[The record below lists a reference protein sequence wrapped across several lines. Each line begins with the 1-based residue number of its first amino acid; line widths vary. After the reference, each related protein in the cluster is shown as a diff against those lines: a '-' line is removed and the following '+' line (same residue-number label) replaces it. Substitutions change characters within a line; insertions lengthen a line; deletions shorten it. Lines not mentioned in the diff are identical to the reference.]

1 MPTPREASIWGKIR
15 TDLNE
20 AQQNILNG
28 RYAEAMVL
36 DREILKRIVRMQVD
50 KAVLVSNNLESDI
63 EQLFENRLI
72 SKETRDQYHAIRLY
86 AEQTENGVQATAQAA
101 NDSFSLLKDALE
113 HYVDSNAQRS
123 SGGGYETRSFQGSSR
138 FSSGYSGPAAG
149 ERSFAAAGSDSYA
162 STDAADSVSSSYE
175 ADGSDDADT
184 VRRYTAPENE
194 GEYDTAAGSGDVD
207 AGAATAPR
215 SSFDASGVDLP
226 LGNAPRRSGSN
237 VHHRSSRNTNQRP
250 TRPLRDSERVS
261 RNGNRRPAATS
272 TAKRAAASGRRN
284 ANRPR
289 GGQKGRKQELDLY
302 GTIDACVCCL
312 DSINYVTDTEVLREA
327 CRRVQLFLMPGAPF
341 IFDINTREKLE
352 RIDGQSFVREDEDIF
367 CVWQTR
373 IDEDDLCHYD
383 FDFFE
388 LNEEG
393 AWNRYQEHHAER
405 IYSVET
411 LVQLLKD
418 TGFEHI
424 EVRGELSD
432 NPPEEG
438 EERIFLIANANL
450 EEKHDRRK

>member
-184 VRRYTAPENE
+184 VRRYTATESE
-194 GEYDTAAGSGDVD
+194 GGYDAVAGSEDFG
-207 AGAATAPR
+207 AEAATAPR

-226 LGNAPRRSGSN
+226 LGNAPRRSGST

-261 RNGNRRPAATS
+261 RNGNRRPAAAS

-302 GTIDACVCCL
+302 GILKYVIPILCLILAVILIRVLMGNSGSSTIETTPAATVAATEPVMETEPIVPETTAAPEPTTAIYMTTTGVKVRTEPNTDCRVLAVLDAGTQ
-312 DSINYVTDTEVLREA
+312 VTYKGEA
-327 CRRVQLFLMPGAPF
+327 DGWVNIDYNGEDAYIKSDFVQPVA
-341 IFDINTREKLE
+341 
-352 RIDGQSFVREDEDIF
+352 
-367 CVWQTR
+367 
-373 IDEDDLCHYD
+373 
-383 FDFFE
+383 
-388 LNEEG
+388 
-393 AWNRYQEHHAER
+393 AETPAA
-405 IYSVET
+405 ET
-411 LVQLLKD
+411 
-418 TGFEHI
+418 
-424 EVRGELSD
+424 
-432 NPPEEG
+432 P
-438 EERIFLIANANL
+438 AA
-450 EEKHDRRK
+450 

>member
-149 ERSFAAAGSDSYA
+149 ERSFAAVGSDSYA
-162 STDAADSVSSSYE
+162 STDASDSVSSRYE
-175 ADGSDDADT
+175 ADGSDDADA
-184 VRRYTAPENE
+184 VRRYTATENE
-194 GEYDTAAGSGDVD
+194 GGYDTAATSEDFG
-207 AGAATAPR
+207 AGAAAAPR

-261 RNGNRRPAATS
+261 RNGNRRPAAAS

-302 GTIDACVCCL
+302 GILKYVIPILCLILAVILIRVLMGNSGSSTIETTPAATVAATEPVMETEPIVPETTAAPEPTTAIYMTTTGVKVRTEPNTDCRVLAVLDAGTQ
-312 DSINYVTDTEVLREA
+312 VTYKGEA
-327 CRRVQLFLMPGAPF
+327 DGWVNIDYNGEDAYIKSDFVQPVA
-341 IFDINTREKLE
+341 
-352 RIDGQSFVREDEDIF
+352 
-367 CVWQTR
+367 
-373 IDEDDLCHYD
+373 
-383 FDFFE
+383 
-388 LNEEG
+388 
-393 AWNRYQEHHAER
+393 AETPAA
-405 IYSVET
+405 ET
-411 LVQLLKD
+411 
-418 TGFEHI
+418 
-424 EVRGELSD
+424 
-432 NPPEEG
+432 P
-438 EERIFLIANANL
+438 AA
-450 EEKHDRRK
+450 

>member
-36 DREILKRIVRMQVD
+36 NREILKRIVRMQVD

-123 SGGGYETRSFQGSSR
+123 SGGSYETRSFQGSSR

-162 STDAADSVSSSYE
+162 STDAADSVGSRYE

-184 VRRYTAPENE
+184 VRRYTATENE
-194 GEYDTAAGSGDVD
+194 GGYDTDTGSEDFGAGT
-207 AGAATAPR
+207 AATPR

-261 RNGNRRPAATS
+261 RNGNRRPAAAS
-272 TAKRAAASGRRN
+272 TAKQAAASGRRN

-302 GTIDACVCCL
+302 GILKYVIPILCLILAVILIRVLMGNSGSSTIETTPAATVAVTESVTETEPIVPETTAAPETTTAIYMTTTGVKVRTEPNTDCRVLAVLDAGTQ
-312 DSINYVTDTEVLREA
+312 VTYKGEA
-327 CRRVQLFLMPGAPF
+327 DGWVNIDYNGENAYIKSDFVQPVA
-341 IFDINTREKLE
+341 
-352 RIDGQSFVREDEDIF
+352 
-367 CVWQTR
+367 
-373 IDEDDLCHYD
+373 
-383 FDFFE
+383 
-388 LNEEG
+388 
-393 AWNRYQEHHAER
+393 AETPAA
-405 IYSVET
+405 ET
-411 LVQLLKD
+411 
-418 TGFEHI
+418 
-424 EVRGELSD
+424 
-432 NPPEEG
+432 P
-438 EERIFLIANANL
+438 AA
-450 EEKHDRRK
+450 

>member
-72 SKETRDQYHAIRLY
+72 SKETRNQYHAIRLY

-123 SGGGYETRSFQGSSR
+123 SGGSYETRSFQGSSR

-184 VRRYTAPENE
+184 VRRYTATENE
-194 GEYDTAAGSGDVD
+194 GGYDTDTGSEDFGAGTAA
-207 AGAATAPR
+207 APR

-261 RNGNRRPAATS
+261 RNGNRRPAAAS
-272 TAKRAAASGRRN
+272 TAKQAAASGRRN

-302 GTIDACVCCL
+302 GILKYVIPILCLILAVILIRVLMGNSGSSTIETTPAATVAVTESVMETDPIVPETTAAPEPTTAIYMTTTGVKVRTEPNTDCRVLAVLDAGTQ
-312 DSINYVTDTEVLREA
+312 VTYKGEA
-327 CRRVQLFLMPGAPF
+327 DGWVNIDYNGENAYIKSDFVQPVA
-341 IFDINTREKLE
+341 
-352 RIDGQSFVREDEDIF
+352 
-367 CVWQTR
+367 
-373 IDEDDLCHYD
+373 
-383 FDFFE
+383 
-388 LNEEG
+388 
-393 AWNRYQEHHAER
+393 AETPAA
-405 IYSVET
+405 ET
-411 LVQLLKD
+411 PV
-418 TGFEHI
+418 
-424 EVRGELSD
+424 
-432 NPPEEG
+432 
-438 EERIFLIANANL
+438 A
-450 EEKHDRRK
+450 

>member
-184 VRRYTAPENE
+184 VRRYTATESE
-194 GEYDTAAGSGDVD
+194 GGYDAVAGSEDFG
-207 AGAATAPR
+207 AEAATAPR

-261 RNGNRRPAATS
+261 RNGNRRPAAAS

-302 GTIDACVCCL
+302 GILKYVIPILCLILAVILIRVLMGNSGSSTIETTPAATVAATEPVMGTEPIVPETTAAPEPTTAIYMTTTGVKVRTEPNTDCRVLAVLDAGTQ
-312 DSINYVTDTEVLREA
+312 VTYKGEA
-327 CRRVQLFLMPGAPF
+327 DGWVNIDYNGEDAYIKSDFVQPVA
-341 IFDINTREKLE
+341 
-352 RIDGQSFVREDEDIF
+352 
-367 CVWQTR
+367 
-373 IDEDDLCHYD
+373 
-383 FDFFE
+383 
-388 LNEEG
+388 
-393 AWNRYQEHHAER
+393 AETPAA
-405 IYSVET
+405 ET
-411 LVQLLKD
+411 
-418 TGFEHI
+418 
-424 EVRGELSD
+424 
-432 NPPEEG
+432 P
-438 EERIFLIANANL
+438 AA
-450 EEKHDRRK
+450 

>member
-86 AEQTENGVQATAQAA
+86 AEQAEGGVQATAQAA

-123 SGGGYETRSFQGSSR
+123 SGSGYETRSFQSSSR
-138 FSSGYSGPAAG
+138 FSSGYSGPAAA
-149 ERSFAAAGSDSYA
+149 SDSYPAAGADAGSDSYTAEATRAEA
-162 STDAADSVSSSYE
+162 SEDDME
-175 ADGSDDADT
+175 AMG
-184 VRRYTAPENE
+184 R
-194 GEYDTAAGSGDVD
+194 YDTATGADGYAAGIDTASVNAGD
-207 AGAATAPR
+207 ASASAPR
-215 SSFDASGVDLP
+215 ASFDASGVDIP

-261 RNGNRRPAATS
+261 RNGNRRPAAAG

-284 ANRPR
+284 GSRPR

-302 GTIDACVCCL
+302 GILKYVIPILCLILAVILIRVLMGGSGSSTIETTPAATVAVTEPVMETEPIVPETTAAPEPTAIYMTTTGVKVRTEPNTDCRVLAVLDAGTQV
-312 DSINYVTDTEVLREA
+312 SYKGEA
-327 CRRVQLFLMPGAPF
+327 DGWVNIDYNGESAYIKSDFVQPVA
-341 IFDINTREKLE
+341 
-352 RIDGQSFVREDEDIF
+352 
-367 CVWQTR
+367 
-373 IDEDDLCHYD
+373 
-383 FDFFE
+383 
-388 LNEEG
+388 
-393 AWNRYQEHHAER
+393 AETPAA
-405 IYSVET
+405 ET
-411 LVQLLKD
+411 
-418 TGFEHI
+418 
-424 EVRGELSD
+424 
-432 NPPEEG
+432 P
-438 EERIFLIANANL
+438 AA
-450 EEKHDRRK
+450 

>member
-123 SGGGYETRSFQGSSR
+123 SGGSYETRSFQGSSR

-162 STDAADSVSSSYE
+162 STDAADSVGSRYE

-184 VRRYTAPENE
+184 VRRYTATENE
-194 GEYDTAAGSGDVD
+194 GGYDTDTGSEDFGAGT
-207 AGAATAPR
+207 AATPR

-261 RNGNRRPAATS
+261 RNGNRRPAAAS
-272 TAKRAAASGRRN
+272 TAKQAAASGRRN

-302 GTIDACVCCL
+302 GILKYVIPILCLILAVILIRVLMGNSGSSTIETTPAATVAVTESVMETDPIVPETTAAPEPTTAIYMTTTGVKVRTEPNTDCRVLAVLDAGTQ
-312 DSINYVTDTEVLREA
+312 VTYKGEA
-327 CRRVQLFLMPGAPF
+327 DGWVNIDYNGENAYIKSDFVQPVA
-341 IFDINTREKLE
+341 
-352 RIDGQSFVREDEDIF
+352 
-367 CVWQTR
+367 
-373 IDEDDLCHYD
+373 
-383 FDFFE
+383 
-388 LNEEG
+388 
-393 AWNRYQEHHAER
+393 AETPAA
-405 IYSVET
+405 ET
-411 LVQLLKD
+411 
-418 TGFEHI
+418 
-424 EVRGELSD
+424 
-432 NPPEEG
+432 P
-438 EERIFLIANANL
+438 AA
-450 EEKHDRRK
+450 

>member
-113 HYVDSNAQRS
+113 HYVDSNTQRS

-162 STDAADSVSSSYE
+162 STDAADSVNSNYE

-194 GEYDTAAGSGDVD
+194 GGYDTDTGSEDLG
-207 AGAATAPR
+207 AGAAAAPR

-226 LGNAPRRSGSN
+226 LGNAPRRSGSH

-261 RNGNRRPAATS
+261 RNGNRRPAAAS

-302 GTIDACVCCL
+302 GILKYVIPILCLILAVILIRVLMGNSGSSTIETTPAATVAVTESVMETEPIVPETTAAPEPTTAIYMTTTGVKVRTEPNTDCRVLAVLDAGTQ
-312 DSINYVTDTEVLREA
+312 VTYKGEA
-327 CRRVQLFLMPGAPF
+327 DGWVNIDYNGEDAYIKSDFVQPVA
-341 IFDINTREKLE
+341 
-352 RIDGQSFVREDEDIF
+352 
-367 CVWQTR
+367 
-373 IDEDDLCHYD
+373 
-383 FDFFE
+383 
-388 LNEEG
+388 
-393 AWNRYQEHHAER
+393 AETPAA
-405 IYSVET
+405 ET
-411 LVQLLKD
+411 
-418 TGFEHI
+418 
-424 EVRGELSD
+424 
-432 NPPEEG
+432 P
-438 EERIFLIANANL
+438 AA
-450 EEKHDRRK
+450 

>member
-72 SKETRDQYHAIRLY
+72 SKEMRDQYHAIRLY
-86 AEQTENGVQATAQAA
+86 AEQAEGGVQATAQAA

-123 SGGGYETRSFQGSSR
+123 SGSSYEARSFQGSSR
-138 FSSGYSGPAAG
+138 FSSGYSGPAAA
-149 ERSFAAAGSDSYA
+149 SDSYPAAGADAGSDSYTAEATRDEA
-162 STDAADSVSSSYE
+162 SEDDMEAA
-175 ADGSDDADT
+175 G
-184 VRRYTAPENE
+184 R
-194 GEYDTAAGSGDVD
+194 YDTAAGAAGYD
-207 AGAATAPR
+207 AGIDTASGNAGDASASAPR
-215 SSFDASGVDLP
+215 ASFDASGVDLP

-261 RNGNRRPAATS
+261 RNGNRRPAASS
-272 TAKRAAASGRRN
+272 TAKQAAASGRRN

-302 GTIDACVCCL
+302 GILKYVIPILCLILAVILIRVLMSGSGSSTIETTPAATVAITEPVMETEAIVPETTAAPEPTTAIYMTTTGVKVRTEPNTDCRVLAVLDAGTQ
-312 DSINYVTDTEVLREA
+312 VTYKGEA
-327 CRRVQLFLMPGAPF
+327 DGWVNIDYNGENAYIKSDFVQPVA
-341 IFDINTREKLE
+341 
-352 RIDGQSFVREDEDIF
+352 
-367 CVWQTR
+367 
-373 IDEDDLCHYD
+373 
-383 FDFFE
+383 
-388 LNEEG
+388 
-393 AWNRYQEHHAER
+393 AE
-405 IYSVET
+405 T
-411 LVQLLKD
+411 
-418 TGFEHI
+418 
-424 EVRGELSD
+424 
-432 NPPEEG
+432 P
-438 EERIFLIANANL
+438 AA
-450 EEKHDRRK
+450 

>member
-123 SGGGYETRSFQGSSR
+123 SGGSYETRSFQGSSR

-184 VRRYTAPENE
+184 VRRYTATESE
-194 GEYDTAAGSGDVD
+194 GGYDTDTGSEDFG
-207 AGAATAPR
+207 AGAAAAPR

-261 RNGNRRPAATS
+261 RNGNRRPTADS

-302 GTIDACVCCL
+302 GILKYVIPILCLILAVILIRVLMGNSGSSTIETTPAATVAVTESVMETDPIVPETTAAPEPTTAIYMTTTGVKVRTEPNTDCRVLAVLDAGTQ
-312 DSINYVTDTEVLREA
+312 VTYKGEA
-327 CRRVQLFLMPGAPF
+327 DGWVNIDYNGENAYIKSDFVQPVA
-341 IFDINTREKLE
+341 
-352 RIDGQSFVREDEDIF
+352 
-367 CVWQTR
+367 
-373 IDEDDLCHYD
+373 
-383 FDFFE
+383 
-388 LNEEG
+388 
-393 AWNRYQEHHAER
+393 AETPAA
-405 IYSVET
+405 ET
-411 LVQLLKD
+411 
-418 TGFEHI
+418 
-424 EVRGELSD
+424 
-432 NPPEEG
+432 P
-438 EERIFLIANANL
+438 AA
-450 EEKHDRRK
+450 

>member
-138 FSSGYSGPAAG
+138 FSSGYSGPTAG

-184 VRRYTAPENE
+184 VRRYTATENE
-194 GEYDTAAGSGDVD
+194 GGYDTAAGSEDFS
-207 AGAATAPR
+207 AGAAAAPR

-261 RNGNRRPAATS
+261 RNGNRRPTADS

-284 ANRPR
+284 GSRPR

-302 GTIDACVCCL
+302 GILKYVIPILCLILAVILIRVLMGNSGSSTIETTPAATLAATEPVMETEPIVPETTAAPEPTTAIYMTTTGVKVRTEPNTDCRVLAVLDAGTQ
-312 DSINYVTDTEVLREA
+312 VTYKGEA
-327 CRRVQLFLMPGAPF
+327 DGWVNIDYNGEDAYIKSDFVQPVA
-341 IFDINTREKLE
+341 
-352 RIDGQSFVREDEDIF
+352 
-367 CVWQTR
+367 
-373 IDEDDLCHYD
+373 
-383 FDFFE
+383 
-388 LNEEG
+388 
-393 AWNRYQEHHAER
+393 AETPAA
-405 IYSVET
+405 ET
-411 LVQLLKD
+411 
-418 TGFEHI
+418 
-424 EVRGELSD
+424 
-432 NPPEEG
+432 P
-438 EERIFLIANANL
+438 AA
-450 EEKHDRRK
+450 

>member
-123 SGGGYETRSFQGSSR
+123 SGGSYETRSFQGSSR

-184 VRRYTAPENE
+184 VRRYTATENE
-194 GEYDTAAGSGDVD
+194 GGYDTDTGSEDFGAGTAA
-207 AGAATAPR
+207 APR

-261 RNGNRRPAATS
+261 RNGNRRPAAAS
-272 TAKRAAASGRRN
+272 TAKQAAASGRRN

-302 GTIDACVCCL
+302 GILKYVIPILCLILAVILIRVLMGNSGSSTIETTPAATVAVTESVMETDPIVPETTAAPEPTTAIYMTTTGVKVRTEPNTDCRVLAVLDAGTQVTYKGEA
-312 DSINYVTDTEVLREA
+312 DGWVNIDYNGEDAYVKSDF
-327 CRRVQLFLMPGAPF
+327 VQPVA
-341 IFDINTREKLE
+341 
-352 RIDGQSFVREDEDIF
+352 
-367 CVWQTR
+367 
-373 IDEDDLCHYD
+373 
-383 FDFFE
+383 
-388 LNEEG
+388 
-393 AWNRYQEHHAER
+393 AETPAA
-405 IYSVET
+405 ET
-411 LVQLLKD
+411 
-418 TGFEHI
+418 
-424 EVRGELSD
+424 
-432 NPPEEG
+432 P
-438 EERIFLIANANL
+438 AA
-450 EEKHDRRK
+450 

>member
-86 AEQTENGVQATAQAA
+86 AEQAEGGVQATAQAA

-113 HYVDSNAQRS
+113 HYVDANAQRS
-123 SGGGYETRSFQGSSR
+123 SGSGYETRSFQGSSR
-138 FSSGYSGPAAG
+138 FSSGYSGPASASDSYPAAG
-149 ERSFAAAGSDSYA
+149 ADAGSDSYTAEATRAEA
-162 STDAADSVSSSYE
+162 SEDDME
-175 ADGSDDADT
+175 AMG
-184 VRRYTAPENE
+184 R
-194 GEYDTAAGSGDVD
+194 YDTATGADGYD
-207 AGAATAPR
+207 AGIDTASCNAGDASASAPR
-215 SSFDASGVDLP
+215 ASFDASGVDIP

-261 RNGNRRPAATS
+261 RNGNRRPAAAG

-284 ANRPR
+284 GSRPR

-302 GTIDACVCCL
+302 GILKYVIPILCLILAVILIRVLMNGSGSSTIETTPAATVAA
-312 DSINYVTDTEVLREA
+312 TEPV
-327 CRRVQLFLMPGAPF
+327 
-341 IFDINTREKLE
+341 
-352 RIDGQSFVREDEDIF
+352 
-367 CVWQTR
+367 
-373 IDEDDLCHYD
+373 
-383 FDFFE
+383 
-388 LNEEG
+388 
-393 AWNRYQEHHAER
+393 
-405 IYSVET
+405 VET
-411 LVQLLKD
+411 EPIVPETTAAPETTAIYMTTTGVKVRTEPNTDCRVLAVLDAGTQVSYKGEADGWVNIDYNGENAYIKSDFVQPVAAE
-418 TGFEHI
+418 T
-424 EVRGELSD
+424 
-432 NPPEEG
+432 PAEETP
-438 EERIFLIANANL
+438 AA
-450 EEKHDRRK
+450 

>member
-113 HYVDSNAQRS
+113 HYVDANAQRS
-123 SGGGYETRSFQGSSR
+123 SGSSYETRSFQGSSR
-138 FSSGYSGPAAG
+138 FSSGYSGPVAA
-149 ERSFAAAGSDSYA
+149 ERSFAAAGTDSYA
-162 STDAADSVSSSYE
+162 STDAADSVSSTSE
-175 ADGSDDADT
+175 ADDSGDADT
-184 VRRYTAPENE
+184 VRRYAATENE
-194 GEYDTAAGSGDVD
+194 GEYDTTTGSEDFA
-207 AGAATAPR
+207 AGAAAPR

-261 RNGNRRPAATS
+261 RNGNRRPAAAG
-272 TAKRAAASGRRN
+272 TAKRAAASAGRRN
-284 ANRPR
+284 GSRPR
-289 GGQKGRKQELDLY
+289 GGQKGRQQELDLY
-302 GTIDACVCCL
+302 GILKYVIPILCLILAVILIRVLMGGSGSSTIETTPAATVAATEPVMETEPIVPETTAAPEPTTAIYMTTTGVKVRTEPNTDCRVLAVLDAGTQ
-312 DSINYVTDTEVLREA
+312 VTYKGEA
-327 CRRVQLFLMPGAPF
+327 DGWVNIDYNGEDAYIKSDFVQPVA
-341 IFDINTREKLE
+341 
-352 RIDGQSFVREDEDIF
+352 
-367 CVWQTR
+367 
-373 IDEDDLCHYD
+373 
-383 FDFFE
+383 
-388 LNEEG
+388 
-393 AWNRYQEHHAER
+393 AETPAA
-405 IYSVET
+405 ET
-411 LVQLLKD
+411 
-418 TGFEHI
+418 
-424 EVRGELSD
+424 
-432 NPPEEG
+432 P
-438 EERIFLIANANL
+438 AA
-450 EEKHDRRK
+450 

>member
-123 SGGGYETRSFQGSSR
+123 SGGSYETRSFQGSSR

-162 STDAADSVSSSYE
+162 STDAADSVSSRYE

-184 VRRYTAPENE
+184 VRRYTATENE
-194 GEYDTAAGSGDVD
+194 GGYDTDTGSEDFGAGT
-207 AGAATAPR
+207 AATPR

-261 RNGNRRPAATS
+261 RNGNRRPAAAS
-272 TAKRAAASGRRN
+272 TAKQAAASGRRN

-302 GTIDACVCCL
+302 GILKYVIPILCLILAVILIRVLMGNSGSSTIETTPAATVAVTESVMETDPIVPETTAAPEPTTAIYMTTTGVKVRTEPNTDCRVLAVLDAGTQ
-312 DSINYVTDTEVLREA
+312 VTYKGEA
-327 CRRVQLFLMPGAPF
+327 DGWVNIDYNGEDAYIKSDFVQPVA
-341 IFDINTREKLE
+341 
-352 RIDGQSFVREDEDIF
+352 
-367 CVWQTR
+367 
-373 IDEDDLCHYD
+373 
-383 FDFFE
+383 
-388 LNEEG
+388 
-393 AWNRYQEHHAER
+393 AETPAA
-405 IYSVET
+405 ET
-411 LVQLLKD
+411 
-418 TGFEHI
+418 
-424 EVRGELSD
+424 
-432 NPPEEG
+432 P
-438 EERIFLIANANL
+438 AA
-450 EEKHDRRK
+450 

>member
-123 SGGGYETRSFQGSSR
+123 SGGSYETRSFQGSSR

-184 VRRYTAPENE
+184 VRRYTATENE
-194 GEYDTAAGSGDVD
+194 GGYDRDTGSEDFGAGTAA
-207 AGAATAPR
+207 APR

-261 RNGNRRPAATS
+261 RNGNRRPAAAS
-272 TAKRAAASGRRN
+272 TAKQAAASGRRN

-302 GTIDACVCCL
+302 GILKYVIPILCLILAVILIRVLMGNSGSSTIETTPAATVAVTESVMETDPIVLETTAAPEPTTAIYMTTTGVKVRTEPNTDCRVLAVLDAGTQ
-312 DSINYVTDTEVLREA
+312 VTYKGEA
-327 CRRVQLFLMPGAPF
+327 DGWVNIDYNGENAYIKSDFVQPVA
-341 IFDINTREKLE
+341 
-352 RIDGQSFVREDEDIF
+352 
-367 CVWQTR
+367 
-373 IDEDDLCHYD
+373 
-383 FDFFE
+383 
-388 LNEEG
+388 
-393 AWNRYQEHHAER
+393 AETPAA
-405 IYSVET
+405 ET
-411 LVQLLKD
+411 
-418 TGFEHI
+418 
-424 EVRGELSD
+424 
-432 NPPEEG
+432 P
-438 EERIFLIANANL
+438 AA
-450 EEKHDRRK
+450 

>member
-162 STDAADSVSSSYE
+162 STDAADGVSSSYE

-302 GTIDACVCCL
+302 GILKYVIPILCLILAVILIRVLMGNSGSSTIETTPAATVAATEPVMETEPIVPETTAASEPTTAIYMTTTGVKVRTEPNTDCRVLAVLDAGTQ
-312 DSINYVTDTEVLREA
+312 VTYKGEA
-327 CRRVQLFLMPGAPF
+327 DGWVNIDYNGEDAYIKSDFVQPVA
-341 IFDINTREKLE
+341 
-352 RIDGQSFVREDEDIF
+352 
-367 CVWQTR
+367 
-373 IDEDDLCHYD
+373 
-383 FDFFE
+383 
-388 LNEEG
+388 
-393 AWNRYQEHHAER
+393 AETPAA
-405 IYSVET
+405 ET
-411 LVQLLKD
+411 
-418 TGFEHI
+418 
-424 EVRGELSD
+424 
-432 NPPEEG
+432 P
-438 EERIFLIANANL
+438 AA
-450 EEKHDRRK
+450 

>member
-138 FSSGYSGPAAG
+138 FSSGYNGPAAG

-184 VRRYTAPENE
+184 VRRYTSTENE
-194 GEYDTAAGSGDVD
+194 GGYDTAAGSEDFG

-226 LGNAPRRSGSN
+226 LGNTPRRSGSH

-261 RNGNRRPAATS
+261 RNGNRRPAAAR

-302 GTIDACVCCL
+302 GILKYVIPILCLILAVILIRVLMGNSGSSTIETTPAATVAATEPVMETEPIVPETTAAPEPTTAIYMTTTGVKVRTEPNTDCRVLAVLDAGTQVTYKGEA
-312 DSINYVTDTEVLREA
+312 DGWINIDYNGEDAYVKSDF
-327 CRRVQLFLMPGAPF
+327 VQPVA
-341 IFDINTREKLE
+341 
-352 RIDGQSFVREDEDIF
+352 
-367 CVWQTR
+367 
-373 IDEDDLCHYD
+373 
-383 FDFFE
+383 
-388 LNEEG
+388 
-393 AWNRYQEHHAER
+393 AETPAA
-405 IYSVET
+405 ET
-411 LVQLLKD
+411 
-418 TGFEHI
+418 
-424 EVRGELSD
+424 
-432 NPPEEG
+432 P
-438 EERIFLIANANL
+438 AA
-450 EEKHDRRK
+450 

>member
-101 NDSFSLLKDALE
+101 NDSFSLLKGALE

-162 STDAADSVSSSYE
+162 STDASYSVSSRYE
-175 ADGSDDADT
+175 ADGSDDADA
-184 VRRYTAPENE
+184 VRRYTATESE
-194 GEYDTAAGSGDVD
+194 DGYDTAATSEDFG
-207 AGAATAPR
+207 AGAAAVPR

-226 LGNAPRRSGSN
+226 LGNTPRRSGSN

-261 RNGNRRPAATS
+261 RNGNRRPTADS

-302 GTIDACVCCL
+302 GILKYVIPILCLILAVILIRVLMGNSGSSTIETTPAATVAATEPVMETEPIVPETTAAPEPTTAIYMTTTGVKVRTEPNTDCRVLAVLDAGTQ
-312 DSINYVTDTEVLREA
+312 VTYKGEA
-327 CRRVQLFLMPGAPF
+327 DGWVNIDYNGEDAYIKSDFVQPVA
-341 IFDINTREKLE
+341 
-352 RIDGQSFVREDEDIF
+352 
-367 CVWQTR
+367 
-373 IDEDDLCHYD
+373 
-383 FDFFE
+383 
-388 LNEEG
+388 
-393 AWNRYQEHHAER
+393 AETPAA
-405 IYSVET
+405 ET
-411 LVQLLKD
+411 
-418 TGFEHI
+418 
-424 EVRGELSD
+424 
-432 NPPEEG
+432 P
-438 EERIFLIANANL
+438 AA
-450 EEKHDRRK
+450 

>member
-123 SGGGYETRSFQGSSR
+123 SGGSYETRSFQGSSR

-162 STDAADSVSSSYE
+162 STDAADSVSSRYE

-184 VRRYTAPENE
+184 MRRYTATENE
-194 GEYDTAAGSGDVD
+194 GGYDTDTGSEDFGAGTAA
-207 AGAATAPR
+207 APR

-261 RNGNRRPAATS
+261 RNGNRRPAAAS
-272 TAKRAAASGRRN
+272 TAKQAAASGRRN

-302 GTIDACVCCL
+302 GILKYVIPILCLILAVILIRVLMGNSGSSTIETTPAATVAVTESVMETDPIVPETTAAPEPTTAIYMTTTGVKVRTEPNTDCRVLAVLDAGTQ
-312 DSINYVTDTEVLREA
+312 VTYKGEA
-327 CRRVQLFLMPGAPF
+327 DGWVNIDYNGENAYIKSDFVQPVA
-341 IFDINTREKLE
+341 
-352 RIDGQSFVREDEDIF
+352 
-367 CVWQTR
+367 
-373 IDEDDLCHYD
+373 
-383 FDFFE
+383 
-388 LNEEG
+388 
-393 AWNRYQEHHAER
+393 AETPAA
-405 IYSVET
+405 ET
-411 LVQLLKD
+411 
-418 TGFEHI
+418 
-424 EVRGELSD
+424 
-432 NPPEEG
+432 P
-438 EERIFLIANANL
+438 AA
-450 EEKHDRRK
+450 

>member
-184 VRRYTAPENE
+184 VRRYTATESE
-194 GEYDTAAGSGDVD
+194 GGYDAVAGSEDFG
-207 AGAATAPR
+207 AEAATAPR

-226 LGNAPRRSGSN
+226 LGNAPRRSGST

-261 RNGNRRPAATS
+261 RNGNRRPAAAS
-272 TAKRAAASGRRN
+272 TAKRAVASGRRN

-302 GTIDACVCCL
+302 GILKYVIPILCLILAVILIRVLMGNSGSSTIETTPAATVAATEPVMETEPIVPETTAAPEPTTAIYMTTTGVKVRTEPNTDCRVLAVLDAGTQ
-312 DSINYVTDTEVLREA
+312 VTYKGEA
-327 CRRVQLFLMPGAPF
+327 DGWVNIDYNGEDAYIKSDFVQPVA
-341 IFDINTREKLE
+341 
-352 RIDGQSFVREDEDIF
+352 
-367 CVWQTR
+367 
-373 IDEDDLCHYD
+373 
-383 FDFFE
+383 
-388 LNEEG
+388 
-393 AWNRYQEHHAER
+393 AETPAA
-405 IYSVET
+405 ET
-411 LVQLLKD
+411 
-418 TGFEHI
+418 
-424 EVRGELSD
+424 
-432 NPPEEG
+432 P
-438 EERIFLIANANL
+438 AA
-450 EEKHDRRK
+450 

>member
-28 RYAEAMVL
+28 RYAEAMIL

-123 SGGGYETRSFQGSSR
+123 SGGSYETRSFQGSSR

-184 VRRYTAPENE
+184 VRRYTATENE
-194 GEYDTAAGSGDVD
+194 GGYDTDTGSEDFGAGTAA
-207 AGAATAPR
+207 APR

-237 VHHRSSRNTNQRP
+237 VHHRSIRNTNQRP

-261 RNGNRRPAATS
+261 RNGNRRPAAAS
-272 TAKRAAASGRRN
+272 TAKQAAASGRRN

-302 GTIDACVCCL
+302 GILKYVIPILCLILAVILIRVLMGNSGSSTIETTPAATVAVTESVMETDPIVPETTAAPEPTTAIYMTTTGVKVRTEPNTDCRVLAVLDAGTQ
-312 DSINYVTDTEVLREA
+312 VTYKGEA
-327 CRRVQLFLMPGAPF
+327 DGWVNIDYNGEDAYIKSDFVQPVA
-341 IFDINTREKLE
+341 
-352 RIDGQSFVREDEDIF
+352 
-367 CVWQTR
+367 
-373 IDEDDLCHYD
+373 
-383 FDFFE
+383 
-388 LNEEG
+388 
-393 AWNRYQEHHAER
+393 AETPAA
-405 IYSVET
+405 ET
-411 LVQLLKD
+411 
-418 TGFEHI
+418 
-424 EVRGELSD
+424 
-432 NPPEEG
+432 P
-438 EERIFLIANANL
+438 AA
-450 EEKHDRRK
+450 

>member
-28 RYAEAMVL
+28 RYAEAMIL

-123 SGGGYETRSFQGSSR
+123 SGGSYETRSFQGSSR

-184 VRRYTAPENE
+184 VRRYTATENE
-194 GEYDTAAGSGDVD
+194 GGYDTDTGSEDFGAGTAA
-207 AGAATAPR
+207 APR

-237 VHHRSSRNTNQRP
+237 VHHRSIRNTNQRP

-261 RNGNRRPAATS
+261 RNGNRRPAAAS
-272 TAKRAAASGRRN
+272 TAKQAAASGRRN

-302 GTIDACVCCL
+302 GILKYVIPILCLILAVILIRVLMGNSGSSTIETTPAATVAVTESVMETDPIVPETTAAPETTTAIYMTTTGVKVRTEPNTDCRVLAVLDAGTQ
-312 DSINYVTDTEVLREA
+312 VTYKGEA
-327 CRRVQLFLMPGAPF
+327 DGWVNIDYNGENAYIKSDFVQPVA
-341 IFDINTREKLE
+341 
-352 RIDGQSFVREDEDIF
+352 
-367 CVWQTR
+367 
-373 IDEDDLCHYD
+373 
-383 FDFFE
+383 
-388 LNEEG
+388 
-393 AWNRYQEHHAER
+393 AETP
-405 IYSVET
+405 VAET
-411 LVQLLKD
+411 
-418 TGFEHI
+418 
-424 EVRGELSD
+424 
-432 NPPEEG
+432 P
-438 EERIFLIANANL
+438 AA
-450 EEKHDRRK
+450 